1 MEQQLKRS
9 NGIKMGEFFKQNE
22 GSNSSSNSNTNVTN
36 VHVVQT
42 KHDDNNNGSNSTRG
56 SHKKV
61 AFFVT
66 PQKKDDNVVN
76 NLTPTPTPNPTPIP
90 NKPQSSKK
98 ISDFLTQSKNSKV
111 IPIPKPTHSHTHS
124 IHNSKSTPKT
134 TTKPSQQPLP
144 TLLDQITMTSPT
156 YEKDRTAAFILSETQ
171 HYLGKLVLLDYVIY
185 FFPNE
190 DGFKNITF
198 TKEYFMIPLYSIAS
212 VEEKYDYSRVIIK
225 TKDRRVLTFDIGYPD
240 FYNLLMST
248 AFPMNITNY
257 HNPALMYYSQSHKEY
272 KVDGWSCYDITLEC
286 QRMELPSY
294 YRISAFNEEFTLCST
309 YPKYLIVPKKMD
321 DSYLKQLTE
330 YRSKSRFPVLTYY
343 YRYSKTSLLRC
354 SQCISSGKARGLSL
368 EKQYFDM
375 ICNNDDSAHKS
386 FVIYDAR
393 PLLNA
398 KANAF
403 KGGCLEK
410 ESDYT
415 QCDSIVYCD
424 IENIHAVRKA
434 YKAIMRV
441 VRETTEDDEKHFYT
455 NIEQSLWLQH
465 ISSILTASY
474 NAAETLT
481 HGRNIVIHCSD
492 GWDRTSQMCAL
503 VQVMVDYYY
512 RTIEGFCVLCEKEF
526 VRFGHMFMKRNIN
539 CVNNDNEFSPI
550 FIQFLDCVYQLIEQ
564 FPSAFE
570 FTQDLLVFISNEVYS
585 CKYGTF
591 LFNCEREIEHY
602 EAKSKMVS
610 IWSEVL
616 LRKRN
621 WYNPMYIIRKKPL
634 QPECGLCWMKV
645 WRGLFFKYVQKEI
658 DKESN
663 LSRNKHYMYVKEM
676 IQVLKENNLFDKLT
690 KDTRSCITEAFG

>member
-9 NGIKMGEFFKQNE
+9 NGIKMAEFFKQNE
-22 GSNSSSNSNTNVTN
+22 STNVR
-36 VHVVQT
+36 VVQD
-42 KHDDNNNGSNSTRG
+42 KHDNDNN
-56 SHKKV
+56 KKV

-66 PQKKDDNVVN
+66 PQKKDDHVVN
-76 NLTPTPTPNPTPIP
+76 TPTPGNSNSNSNN
-90 NKPQSSKK
+90 NKTQSSSSSKK
-98 ISDFLTQSKNSKV
+98 ISDFLTQNKNTKH
-111 IPIPKPTHSHTHS
+111 IPITHSHNHS

-144 TLLDQITMTSPT
+144 TLLDQITMTSPS
-156 YEKDRTAAFILSETQ
+156 YEKDRNAAFILSETQ
-171 HYLGKLVLLDYVIY
+171 SYIGKLVLLDYVIY

-190 DGFKNITF
+190 EGFKDITF
-198 TKEYFMIPLYSIAS
+198 TKEYFMIPLYSISS
-212 VEEKYDYSRVIIK
+212 VEERNEGTKVTIK
-225 TKDRRVLTFDIGYPD
+225 TKDRRVLTFYIGYPD

-248 AFPMNITNY
+248 AFPLNVTNY
-257 HNPALMYYSQSHKEY
+257 HNPALMYHSQSHKEY

-294 YRISAFNEEFTLCST
+294 YRISAFNEEFNLCST

-330 YRSKSRFPVLTYY
+330 YRSKNRFPVLTYY

-368 EKQYFDM
+368 ERQYFDM
-375 ICNNDDSAHKS
+375 ICNNDDSANRS

-441 VRETTEDDEKHFYT
+441 VRESTEDDEKHFYT
-455 NIEQSLWLQH
+455 NVEQSMWLQH
-465 ISSILTASY
+465 VSSILTASY
-474 NAAETLT
+474 KAAETLT

-503 VQVMVDYYY
+503 VQVMVDCYY
-512 RTIEGFCVLCEKEF
+512 RTVEGFCVLCEKEF

-539 CVNNDNEFSPI
+539 CNNDNEFSPI

-570 FTQDLLVFISNEVYS
+570 FTQELLVFITNEVYS

-602 EAKSKMVS
+602 EAKTKMVS

-621 WYNPMYIIRKKPL
+621 WYNPMYIIRKNPL

-645 WRGLFFKYVQKEI
+645 WRGLFFKYIQKEI
-658 DKESN
+658 DKEVN
-663 LSRNKHYMYVKEM
+663 VSRNKHYMYVHEM
-676 IQVLKENNLFDKLT
+676 VRLIKENNLFDKLT
-690 KDTRSCITEAFG
+690 KDTKNCITEAFG